1 MSDEHKTTAE
11 LNIVIDSMQDRYSKD
26 IKGITASIKELT
38 REIQANKKENEE
50 RSKGHSD
57 EINRNL
63 PSMIRQ
69 TNDSIRILSAKL
81 ETHADSLGQIKEDRR
96 FFGRAAIT
104 AVFTII
110 TGAIIVW
117 CQVGFGGKS

>member
-1 MSDEHKTTAE
+1 MAEEHKTTEE
-11 LNIVIDSMQDRYSKD
+11 LNVEIETLQREFSDTMKNVNH
-26 IKGITASIKELT
+26 SIKELT
-38 REIQANKKENEE
+38 KEIRLNKTEQEE
-50 RSKGHSD
+50 RSKNHSD

-69 TNDSIRILSAKL
+69 TNDSVRLMSTELKA
-81 ETHADSLGQIKEDRR
+81 HADQLNQITDDRR

-117 CQVGFGGKS
+117 YQAGFGGK

>member
-1 MSDEHKTTAE
+1 MSNEEHKTTAE
-11 LNIVIDSMQDRYSKD
+11 LNVVIDSMQDRYSKD

-38 REIQANKKENEE
+38 KEIQDNKREHEE
-50 RSKGHSD
+50 RSKNHSD

-69 TNDSIRILSAKL
+69 TNDSIRILSAKI
-81 ETHADSLGQIKEDRR
+81 ETHAEHLGQIKDDRR

-117 CQVGFGGKS
+117 YQAGFGGK